1 MSFLLTSLTSSKLT
15 KKQIKEICK
24 LKNQQWRY
32 RLQSHINH
40 FKENIKRDD
49 IHNLFYINT
58 KLIGYTLLRKRTFNL
73 NKVSKSSKYL
83 LFDTLIID
91 KKYRGKKLSHLI
103 MNFNNTTIKQVKY
116 FSFLMCKKELINF
129 YKK

>member
-73 NKVSKSSKYL
+73 NK
-83 LFDTLIID
+83 
-91 KKYRGKKLSHLI
+91 
-103 MNFNNTTIKQVKY
+103 
-116 FSFLMCKKELINF
+116 
-129 YKK
+129 